1 MTDVVALPRGGLWM
15 MTPLGALQ
23 LGAPPDSLK
32 DTLTRADGV
41 PRIVLLPQ
49 ALVDVRKGTCTADVE
64 FPIYFNLFVKQ
75 RPLIVV
81 GTRAQEPRIK
91 AAVQESLLGP
101 LAQDIGDDVAAGR
114 HVPNLQRE
122 QAYFRRGN
130 YKNGVL
136 GLDDAIDYR
145 VALEGGARTVLEL
158 DGKTIELLRD
168 DDGWYVWFD
177 GVLAARLPLD
187 PPPVSDDVD
196 AVAIAAL
203 QKTRAPFKPPE
214 FGVTVL
220 GRSHGFDPDPRERT
234 TGFVLW
240 IGGRG
245 VLVDPPLRSTE
256 LLREADIDHGLVDSL
271 ILTHVHADH
280 DAGTLQKAIEAGRVT
295 LFTAPVIFASWLR
308 KWSALSGIP
317 EVELRKLFDFR
328 PVQVGTPVDVNGAK
342 LLFRFTLHS
351 IPTITFE
358 AHYEGASFNYSGD
371 TLNDPQA
378 IDEMFATGFMDKER
392 REELSAFDWSHD
404 LIFHESGVAPLHTP
418 LPVLDALDDDTK
430 RRVRVLH
437 VTPGRMKSHPS
448 LIVAEPG
455 RAATIDLPTE
465 PPPDQRVLRQLMLLG
480 RTRLFSR
487 LPIGRAAEL
496 LSAAKELHVK
506 AGEQFI
512 TRGSDGGDLYVVT
525 GGKASVQRDGRELK
539 VYGLGDY
546 IGETAVF
553 LKQPRNA
560 DVKALT
566 DLELLRVDG
575 AVARRICHGTDIPR
589 MVERHDRVRALDA
602 WSLLEENPLLRGMT
616 TTQKNDLES
625 LLDPFEAASGSWL
638 VRDGD
643 VATRLPLLL
652 QGQAVVSADAASIA
666 GVAAPAEAA
675 TIVGRG
681 VIVGDLATFLAGKPQ
696 PQGAVAH
703 GPVRGFYLGR
713 DDLEALLEDNPGLR
727 VRVQPW
733 TAHESSTV
741 ERGMAKMVTEH
752 LLGPG

>member
-1 MTDVVALPRGGLWM
+1 MTDVVALPRGGLWL

-41 PRIVLLPQ
+41 PRIVVLPQ
-49 ALVDVRKGTCTADVE
+49 TLVDVRKGTCTADVE

-81 GTRAQEPRIK
+81 GRKNQEARVK

-101 LAQDIGDDVAAGR
+101 LEQDVTDDVAAGR
-114 HVPNLQRE
+114 HVPNLMRE
-122 QAYFRRGN
+122 QAFFRKGN
-130 YKNGVL
+130 YKTGVL
-136 GLDDAIDYR
+136 GLDDAIDFR
-145 VALEGGARTVLEL
+145 VAPDSGERTVLEI
-158 DGKTIELLRD
+158 DGKKVELARD
-168 DDGWYVWFD
+168 DDGWSVWFD
-177 GVLAARLPLD
+177 GELQARLPLD
-187 PPPVSDDVD
+187 PPPATIDDADDD
-196 AVAIAAL
+196 ADPITINGL
-203 QKTRAPFKPPE
+203 TRFKPPE

-280 DAGTLQKAIEAGRVT
+280 DAGTLQKAIEAGRVI

-328 PVQVGTPVDVNGAK
+328 PVQVGKPVDVNGAK

-371 TLNDPQA
+371 TLNDGQA
-378 IDEMFATGFMDKER
+378 IDRMFEQGFMDKER

-418 LPVLDALDDDTK
+418 LPLLDALDDDTK

-437 VTPGRMKSHPS
+437 VTPGRMKGHPT

-455 RAATIDLPTE
+455 REATIDLPTE

-480 RTRLFSR
+480 RTRLFSH
-487 LPIGRAAEL
+487 LPIARAAEL
-496 LSAAKELHVK
+496 LAAAKEQYVP

-553 LKQPRNA
+553 LRQPRNA

-575 AVARRICHGTDIPR
+575 AVARRICHGTDIPK
-589 MVERHDRVRALDA
+589 MVERHDRVRQMDA
-602 WSLLEENPLLRGMT
+602 WGLLEENPLLRGMT

-625 LLDPFEAASGSWL
+625 LLDPFEAQSGSWI

-643 VATRLPLLL
+643 VATRLPLILE
-652 QGQAVVSADAASIA
+652 GEAVLSSEHAPSPPAASADA
-666 GVAAPAEAA
+666 V
-675 TIVGRG
+675 IVKRG
-681 VIVGDLATFLAGKPQ
+681 AIVGDVVAFLAEKPQ
-696 PQGAVAH
+696 PEGAVAH
-703 GPVRGFYLGR
+703 GVVRGFYLGR
-713 DDLEALLEDNPGLR
+713 ADLEALLEDNPGLR
-727 VRVQPW
+727 VRLQPW

-741 ERGMAKMVTEH
+741 ERGMARMVTEH
-752 LLGPG
+752 LQGH